1 MAKNKAS
8 NAFLWIIM
16 LLLILGLGGFG
27 LTNFGGSATTVAKVG
42 DSEIVLEDY
51 ARALESQL
59 RNYQRISGQAL
70 TIEQA
75 QAIGLDQL
83 ALSQLVS
90 ERALENKVSE
100 AGLSVGDENVSQQI
114 VDTPAFQ
121 GLGGTFDRVNYEQAL
136 RQNGLTPA
144 EYEERIRAGTTASIL
159 RTAVAS
165 GVQTPEAFIDV
176 LFNFAREERDVTWAR
191 LTADDLEAPL
201 GEPSD
206 ADLRAFYDEN
216 IDTFTQSETR
226 VIDYALLTPDMIVD
240 NIEVEESQLRELY
253 DAAADTYNRPE
264 RRLVE
269 RLVFATEADAEA
281 AKARIDAGDTTFADL
296 LAERGLSLD
305 DVDLGEV
312 TESDLGDAATA
323 VFGLSEPGV
332 AGPAPSSLG
341 PALFQ
346 MNAILAAQSTTFE
359 EVRDELKAEAA
370 ADRARRII
378 LDSRAQVEDLLA
390 GGATPDVLAE
400 RTDMQFASIEWRADV
415 TDGIAAYEDFRQAA
429 ATLQQGA
436 FPEVTDL
443 EDGGIAVLNLREV
456 TPPQP
461 IPFDEVSDEVVA
473 LWEEEQTGAALTEQ
487 ADAAAER
494 LRGGAEMAGLG
505 LDLETDRGLGRS
517 SFVEGTPPD
526 FMDQVFDMDSGEI
539 RVLSSTGEAWI
550 VRLDTVTAPDPT
562 TAEAQV
568 LRGQFGAET
577 SADLAQSLLAA
588 FTQAVLN
595 ETEVDINPSAMN
607 LINSAGR

>member
-136 RQNGLTPA
+136 RQNRLTPA